1 MDVNAPAQ
9 IITAPAQ
16 IIIAPAQPPATGAA
30 VYTALFRCFR
40 RRVFQSANPP
50 VCPSITISEKNSNSS
65 PVKHWTEC
73 TVLPRYLINAVYGY
87 DFELFLILPCKLKGL
102 LPHVEAEA
110 TTTTTASVK
119 TKIEEIIFQ
128 FWAAKEKKEMAV
140 TGHTSV
146 CPFVRQT
153 RVEKKISGLN

>member
-1 MDVNAPAQ
+1 MYCTPA
-9 IITAPAQ
+9 
-16 IIIAPAQPPATGAA
+16 
-30 VYTALFRCFR
+30 VLDKC
-40 RRVFQSANPP
+40 
-50 VCPSITISEKNSNSS
+50 SE
-65 PVKHWTEC
+65 
-73 TVLPRYLINAVYGY
+73 GY

-110 TTTTTASVK
+110 TTASVK